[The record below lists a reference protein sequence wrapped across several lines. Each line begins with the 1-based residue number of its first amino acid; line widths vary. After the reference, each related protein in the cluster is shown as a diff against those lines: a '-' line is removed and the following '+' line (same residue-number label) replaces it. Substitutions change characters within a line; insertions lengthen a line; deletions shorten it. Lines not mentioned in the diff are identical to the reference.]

1 MNQQGPD
8 YQSYSLEE
16 LEDALSQLDRERFPE
31 RFVELQE
38 WLVKRRDEQPESEKA
53 IDDTYYG
60 EALEPVPK
68 ENKLWVWF

>member
-38 WLVKRRDEQPESEKA
+38 WLVKRRDEQPES
-53 IDDTYYG
+53 
-60 EALEPVPK
+60 
-68 ENKLWVWF
+68 